1 MILSYSKSLYFEILY
16 FSLPF
21 SSLRSP
27 SLPFTSLLRFAAKR
41 RKEAKSSSLPFFPSQ
56 RSDGSEGSEVRG
68 EAKRRE
74 EKKIRTNF
82 YTTNLFVFIYIIYTY
97 NLTKLFIVRLRSA
110 SPLTSLPSL
119 PSLRCEGLRREV
131 EEKGWLYKYKKYN
144 RINNPSFRIS

>member
-1 MILSYSKSLYFEILY
+1 MKDFLPLPSPSKRFEGAT
-16 FSLPF
+16 P
-21 SSLRSP
+21 LRSASKAKEGRENP
-27 SLPFTSLLRFAAKR
+27 SE
-41 RKEAKSSSLPFFPSQ
+41 KE
-56 RSDGSEGSEVRG
+56 E
-68 EAKRRE
+68 
-74 EKKIRTNF
+74 IRTNF

-119 PSLRCEGLRREV
+119 PSLRCEGREV